1 MRNNASRCP
10 RRPRRQPAPVA
21 VGIIAVGVVVAWG
34 VGLAQDRG
42 ADPAERLWLDAQRFE
57 QEGELEA
64 ALEQYAL
71 IVEQFPQS
79 VQAPR
84 ALLGLGLGRWSQG
97 DAPRA
102 LNATGQLRQ
111 SYAESREAAA
121 GLVLE
126 GDIER
131 LQAVDQAALREARA
145 TYGRVVAIYPPARY
159 PALAARVHALVRSG
173 EISLLLDDV
182 DEAAAAFLAVVED
195 EPPAAE
201 SGFAQ
206 LGLAHVLLEQGDW
219 ASAAETLQA
228 SLSSDVDTVTG
239 TETERRMARNRLNL
253 IHRMVLRPQTGQ
265 SPWSAARMLT
275 VQGVELNDPI
285 GVAASSDGR
294 LVIADEDGPMAS
306 VIDRNGE
313 AVERRRIDDIRRPW
327 FDTAGTA
334 YFLGSRHTS
343 APDRREEYQFSVPSN
358 DVTEPLENLAAGVR
372 GLFGQWY
379 LLDTDPRRVLRFD
392 AAGAYDTTLVEPR
405 PEPVDLAVD
414 GSGRLYVLQEESNTV
429 VRFDSDG
436 TREGAV
442 VTGEWRRP
450 YAIDVDALGN
460 LYVLDRDE
468 NTVQVYDPMGRPM
481 LALGPSLPG
490 GIALDDPRDVAVDD
504 AGRVFIADRGA
515 HSIVVLE

>member
-10 RRPRRQPAPVA
+10 RRLRRQPAPVTVT
-21 VGIIAVGVVVAWG
+21 VGVIAVGVVLAWG
-34 VGLAQDRG
+34 VGLAQNRG

-201 SGFAQ
+201 SGSAQ

-228 SLSSDVDTVTG
+228 SLSSDADTMTG
-239 TETERRMARNRLNL
+239 TETERRMARNRLSL
-253 IHRMVLRPQTGQ
+253 IHRMVLRPQTEQ
-265 SPWSAARMLT
+265 SPWSATRMLT
-275 VQGVELNDPI
+275 VQGIELNDPI
-285 GVAASSDGR
+285 GVDAAADGR
-294 LVIADEDGPMAS
+294 LVIADEDGPMAA
-306 VIDRNGE
+306 VIDRTAGP
-313 AVERRRIDDIRRPW
+313 ASGGGSTTSADPGSTPPAPRISSGAGTRRRRTGARSISSRCHRTTRRSRSRTSQRGCG
-327 FDTAGTA
+327 DCSVSGTC
-334 YFLGSRHTS
+334 ST
-343 APDRREEYQFSVPSN
+343 P
-358 DVTEPLENLAAGVR
+358 T
-372 GLFGQWY
+372 
-379 LLDTDPRRVLRFD
+379 RVACCVSMPPERM
-392 AAGAYDTTLVEPR
+392 TR
-405 PEPVDLAVD
+405 P
-414 GSGRLYVLQEESNTV
+414 
-429 VRFDSDG
+429 
-436 TREGAV
+436 
-442 VTGEWRRP
+442 
-450 YAIDVDALGN
+450 
-460 LYVLDRDE
+460 
-468 NTVQVYDPMGRPM
+468 
-481 LALGPSLPG
+481 
-490 GIALDDPRDVAVDD
+490 
-504 AGRVFIADRGA
+504 
-515 HSIVVLE
+515 